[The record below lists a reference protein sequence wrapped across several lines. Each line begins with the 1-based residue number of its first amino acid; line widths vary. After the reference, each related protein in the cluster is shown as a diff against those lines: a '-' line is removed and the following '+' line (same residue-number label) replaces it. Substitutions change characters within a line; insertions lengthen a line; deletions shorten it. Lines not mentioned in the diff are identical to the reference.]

1 VGSRARLIGAWV
13 LLVGSVILWP
23 LSAITWAKEE
33 PQTVLGL
40 SFLAITFTALDILS
54 TVTVR
59 NKQEDEN

>member
-13 LLVGSVILWP
+13 LLIGSLVLWP
-23 LSAITWAKEE
+23 LSAMTWAKDE

-59 NKQEDEN
+59 NKQDED